1 VLYRGTT
8 AAHGGVPERRSF
20 GNDSSSGP
28 ALRGGCST
36 KPAYGA
42 ASAKRLPSARKARRK
57 RCAAPVAEAQARV
70 ELVREGAAVDGLA
83 AGARAGG
90 VAALREEAV
99 YDAVEDA
106 AIVVALQAQLHK
118 VAHRL
123 RTIQLCCLLASDM
136 GPRSRLL
143 VRWASKH
150 RVSVEL
156 APTQA
161 LLQ

>member
-1 VLYRGTT
+1 M
-8 AAHGGVPERRSF
+8 
-20 GNDSSSGP
+20 
-28 ALRGGCST
+28 
-36 KPAYGA
+36 
-42 ASAKRLPSARKARRK
+42 
-57 RCAAPVAEAQARV
+57 AEAQARV

-99 YDAVEDA
+99 DDAVEDA

-123 RTIQLCCLLASDM
+123 RTIQLCCLLASVM
-136 GPRSRLL
+136 EPRSRLL